1 MEVFLMD
8 IQLYFKKLISTSCDK
23 RIEDIFILP
32 EENKYVLKAKNGYGI
47 IFQETLKTDIALKL
61 INYCKYISGMSLSEK
76 RRPQVGSISDQLD
89 FFLRISTVGNFQNEE
104 SMVIRIIYALDNKQ
118 ITYKDDDILHQI
130 IKNTDESGLII
141 FAGKTGS
148 GKTTS
153 VYKIADEI
161 AKNKMIMSI
170 EDPVEI
176 RNKSFLQL
184 QVNDIAGM
192 DYDELIKVGLRHRPD
207 VFIIGE
213 IRDAKTANAAI
224 RAALSG
230 HLVLT
235 TIHARSCK
243 GVINRLIQLGCEYSD
258 VKSSLN
264 TIVYQRMLLNDDGDL
279 MADLE
284 IINNEN

>member
-1 MEVFLMD
+1 MD

>member
-1 MEVFLMD
+1 MD

-264 TIVYQRMLLNDDGDL
+264 TIVYQRMLLNDDDDL

>member
-23 RIEDIFILP
+23 RIEDIYILP
-32 EENKYVLKAKNGYGI
+32 EDNQYVLKAKSGYGI
-47 IFQETLKTDIALKL
+47 IFQECLKIDTALKL
-61 INYCKYISGMSLSEK
+61 INYCKYVSGMSISEK
-76 RRPQVGSISDQLD
+76 RRPQVGSIGDHSD
-89 FFLRISTVGNFQNEE
+89 FFLRISTVGNFKNEE
-104 SMVIRIIYALDNKQ
+104 TMVIRIIYALDNNKIIYCNDAILNQ
-118 ITYKDDDILHQI
+118 IV
-130 IKNTDESGLII
+130 KNTNDSGLII

-153 VYKIADEI
+153 VYKIADKI
-161 AKNKMIMSI
+161 AENKMIMSI

-176 RNKSFLQL
+176 RHKSFLQL
-184 QVNDIAGM
+184 QVNEVAGM
-192 DYDELIKVGLRHRPD
+192 GYDELIKVGLRHRPD
-207 VFIIGE
+207 VFIVGE
-213 IRDAKTANAAI
+213 IRDYKTANAAI

-235 TIHARSCK
+235 TIHARNCD
-243 GVINRLIQLGCEYSD
+243 GVIDRLTQLGCEYSD

-264 TIVYQRMLLNDDGDL
+264 TIIYQRMLLNDDGDL

-284 IINNEN
+284 IINN